1 MEEFKGAP
9 GPADPIAELL
19 ITYNELN
26 SGVIAELDEEP
37 SPLEFMRYVSKNTPF
52 VVRRAAVGWEACRT
66 WNARYLGDQLD
77 QATVNVAVTPK
88 GWVWTM
94 RGYKAADLAD
104 LRYQQRRLS
113 YEVRRRR
120 QPSLC

>member
-1 MEEFKGAP
+1 MEESKAAQ
-9 GPADPIAELL
+9 GPTNPIAELL

-26 SGVIAELDEEP
+26 SSVIAELDEEP

-52 VVRRAAVGWEACRT
+52 VVRRAAAGWEACRT
-66 WNARYLGDQLD
+66 WNAQYLGEQLG
-77 QATVNVAVTPK
+77 QATVNVSVTPK
-88 GWVWTM
+88 GWVRTM
-94 RGYKAADLAD
+94 RGYKGADLTD

-113 YEVRRRR
+113 YKVRRRR

>member
-1 MEEFKGAP
+1 MEEFKGAQ

-26 SGVIAELDEEP
+26 SGVIAEFDEEP

-52 VVRRAAVGWEACRT
+52 VVRRAAAGWEACRS
-66 WNARYLGDQLD
+66 WNAQYLRDQLG

-88 GWVWTM
+88 GWVWIV
-94 RGYKAADLAD
+94 RGYKGADLAD

-120 QPSLC
+120 QPRLC